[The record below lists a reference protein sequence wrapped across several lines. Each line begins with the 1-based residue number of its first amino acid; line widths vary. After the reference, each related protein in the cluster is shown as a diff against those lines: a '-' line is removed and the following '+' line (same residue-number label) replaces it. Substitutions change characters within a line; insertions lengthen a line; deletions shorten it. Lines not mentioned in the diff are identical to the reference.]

1 MPDVVLLEL
10 FKSLHIKLSIK
21 VPLLSDNLV
30 GNVILGKKLFD
41 VSISRYS
48 LNIVFSFILS
58 KSILKSPPLNTSRLH

>member
-21 VPLLSDNLV
+21 VPLFSDNLV
-30 GNVILGKKLFD
+30 GNVILGKKLYD

-48 LNIVFSFILS
+48 LNIGFSFILS
-58 KSILKSPPLNTSRLH
+58 KCILKSPPINTSRLH

>member
-30 GNVILGKKLFD
+30 GNVILGKKLYD

-58 KSILKSPPLNTSRLH
+58 KSILKSPPLNTSHLH